1 MPPKYSNDDERREA
15 RRAQRRKWYT
25 NNKEK
30 QLLANMRFRHRT
42 NPPQYIQDTERL
54 REEIATRRAAFEAR
68 EKLLLERL
76 SVLESWDPKP
86 SKMDALKNNNI
97 I

>member
-42 NPPQYIQDTERL
+42 NPPQYIQDTEQ
-54 REEIATRRAAFEAR
+54 
-68 EKLLLERL
+68 
-76 SVLESWDPKP
+76 S
-86 SKMDALKNNNI
+86 
-97 I
+97 